1 MNYNIDKHLVEGLK
15 SGSMRDFDRLYAIYA
30 DLLYGF
36 VLNLTKSPSD
46 AKDIVQETFLRIWQT
61 RAKLSVGRSFKSYL
75 YTIAHNLIID
85 AFRSKIESVVFED
98 YICSEAYQNHTGNVV
113 EQVIDFDEFTRQ
125 LALAKEKL
133 SGKQKEIFEL
143 SKEKEYSTEFI
154 AQRLHIS
161 EKTVKNQLSL
171 ALKTLKSELLLSYL
185 GFLLFL

>member
-1 MNYNIDKHLVEGLK
+1 MAPNSAYCMNYNIDKHLVEGLK
-15 SGSMRDFDRLYAIYA
+15 PGSVRDFDRLYTIYA

-46 AKDIVQETFLRIWQT
+46 TKDFAQETFLRIWQT
-61 RAKLSVGRSFKSYL
+61 RAKLSVERSFKSYF

-85 AFRSKIESVVFED
+85 AFRSKIESVAFED
-98 YICSEAYQNHTGNVV
+98 CICSEAYQNHTENVV
-113 EQVIDFDEFTRQ
+113 EQVIDFDESTRQ

-143 SKEKEYSTEFI
+143 SKEKEYSAEFI

-171 ALKTLKSELLLSYL
+171 ALKS
-185 GFLLFL
+185 